1 MYLGVIRRRATRPP
15 WRPTTGFNPRF
26 TVEALTNP
34 RRTTLPTAF
43 RNLILAL
50 FVLALTAATAN
61 ATPTPK
67 RTFVARVDGLCVAE
81 IHAEAKVKQP
91 HFNPA
96 TATAKDM
103 PAGAR
108 YLGALAPIVGRF
120 ATNARNLGAPTS
132 DAATYKKLTS
142 TWAALAASFRRGASA
157 AAKTNTV
164 GFRRAVA
171 TSFTLSGQADKL
183 AKQFGAT
190 RCAG

>member
-1 MYLGVIRRRATRPP
+1 
-15 WRPTTGFNPRF
+15 
-26 TVEALTNP
+26 
-34 RRTTLPTAF
+34 LPTAF
-43 RNLILAL
+43 RNLTLTLA
-50 FVLALTAATAN
+50 VLALTAATAN
-61 ATPTPK
+61 AAATPN
-67 RTFVARVDGLCVAE
+67 RTFVARVDALCIAE

-96 TATAKDM
+96 SATAKDM

-120 ATNARNLGAPTS
+120 ATNARNLGTPAS

-142 TWAALAASFRRGASA
+142 TWVALAGSFRRGASA
-157 AAKTNTV
+157 AAKNDTV

-171 TSFTLSGQADKL
+171 DSFTLSGQADRL
-183 AKQFGAT
+183 AKQFGAA